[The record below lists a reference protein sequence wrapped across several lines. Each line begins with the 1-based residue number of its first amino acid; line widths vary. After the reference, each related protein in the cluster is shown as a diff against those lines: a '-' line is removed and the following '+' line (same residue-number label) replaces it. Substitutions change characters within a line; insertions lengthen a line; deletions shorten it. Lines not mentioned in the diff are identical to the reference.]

1 MVDSQ
6 ERKQFMG
13 QEIPEQKTDE
23 TLTST
28 SINPTAQQDGAPV
41 PLRDDTQSEASSQPS
56 EVSSSPAPDSPEASP
71 SSRPIDVIPASAE
84 QENGKR
90 EVTDVRLEKIRNGA
104 PDGTRKNRCKKHDG
118 SEALEHPGR
127 EALAQFLA
135 APRSLRE
142 FKSYSALANYFHMS
156 RMTIYRWTLEV
167 EVMQRAYFLSMR
179 NEIVGDLEARRAWP
193 EIMRKQVANA
203 KGGDLDAAR
212 FCESH
217 AWRPNPR
224 VEQSHLSVSVSTMDL
239 FGTSESDGAEE
250 LQDDDR
256 QSQGGDR

>member
-1 MVDSQ
+1 
-6 ERKQFMG
+6 MG

-84 QENGKR
+84 QEDGKK

-104 PDGTRKNRCKKHDG
+104 PDGPRKKRCEKHDG

-135 APRSLRE
+135 APRLLRE
-142 FKSYSALANYFHMS
+142 FKSYSRLADCFHVS

-167 EVMQRAYFLSMR
+167 EVMQRANVLSMR
-179 NEIVGDLEARRAWP
+179 NEIAGDLEARRAWT
-193 EIMRKQVANA
+193 EIMQKQVANA

-212 FCESH
+212 FCESR

-224 VEQSHLSVSVSTMDL
+224 VEQSHLSASVSIMDL
-239 FGTSESDGAEE
+239 FGTNQDDEAEE
-250 LQDDDR
+250 LQDDDP
-256 QSQGGDR
+256 QSKGGDR